1 LCGSLRIPLVCPDF
15 PSLTRVG
22 LCLWF
27 SQALLVS
34 FCASPMVGGARWADL
49 VDSSQEPAEDARCEL
64 VADDSYRERPSQEL
78 DNSRG
83 GLNLCFARAAA
94 LGAEGSDVAQATRN
108 PRDFSFLSEAR
119 SKAPSSPTLEEAPEN
134 SLDNTGCAHG
144 SAPTLQLSA
153 EDLEKSHTD
162 FAFLT
167 SARVTSARN
176 PLSADAPTFVP
187 TLLEPCFLGQ
197 PSSASSQP
205 RGKQR
210 RRDTANTSSPPEKR
224 SKPEDAPAA
233 EGEASLVRTLP
244 PEASEEDWQHRL
256 EKRQKSVATIKS
268 AREYQF
274 FTERRDE
281 GARRAS
287 EPRTPD
293 FKDRAVSK
301 RRWEHEVQQWRL
313 ALKQWCA
320 IHSLGDA
327 ASRAA

>member
-1 LCGSLRIPLVCPDF
+1 MG
-15 PSLTRVG
+15 
-22 LCLWF
+22 
-27 SQALLVS
+27 
-34 FCASPMVGGARWADL
+34 
-49 VDSSQEPAEDARCEL
+49 
-64 VADDSYRERPSQEL
+64 
-78 DNSRG
+78 
-83 GLNLCFARAAA
+83 
-94 LGAEGSDVAQATRN
+94 GAEGSDVAQATRN

-224 SKPEDAPAA
+224 SKPEDA
-233 EGEASLVRTLP
+233 
-244 PEASEEDWQHRL
+244 
-256 EKRQKSVATIKS
+256 
-268 AREYQF
+268 
-274 FTERRDE
+274 
-281 GARRAS
+281 RRAS
-287 EPRTPD
+287 EPCTPD